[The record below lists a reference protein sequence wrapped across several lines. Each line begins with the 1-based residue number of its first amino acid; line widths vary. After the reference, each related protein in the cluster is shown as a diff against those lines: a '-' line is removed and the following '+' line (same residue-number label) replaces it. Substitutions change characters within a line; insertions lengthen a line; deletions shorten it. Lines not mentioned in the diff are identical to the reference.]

1 MEEKK
6 TFNEFETA
14 MQVIGTVSKLQE
26 THQAKE
32 EIQTKFS
39 KILKVSEE
47 KVKDLDAVIAN
58 YTVEELEAMN
68 DDEINQLFVVDGH
81 ELVIDLDIE
90 ESKISQFK
98 KDFVLYMKRLDV
110 YGKELDKSVEEL
122 EETLRDHDVEYK
134 ELIER
139 FGSMYLIVEGQMKE
153 ILKNPK
159 DETQKLRAETML
171 QSIQNAVTLAPIV
184 EYIDQFNFENMLNDF
199 NNRGNAIYKKH
210 KVVLNHLG
218 IKTDVT
224 RLAALEE
231 LLGLSEEYLEFVNL
245 PMFLVIRYIAYS
257 KNATKEVEGMFVS
270 SLALVY
276 RALVEGTIRE
286 EDKESLAT
294 ACKTII
300 EKAMQYKK

>member
-14 MQVIGTVSKLQE
+14 MQVIGTVSKLHE
-26 THQAKE
+26 TNQAKE

-47 KVKDLDAVIAN
+47 KVKDLDTAIAN
-58 YTVEELEAMN
+58 HTAEELEAMN
-68 DDEINQLFVVDGH
+68 DEEINQLFIVDGH

-122 EETLRDHDVEYK
+122 EETLKEHDVEYK

-171 QSIQNAVTLAPIV
+171 QSIKNAVTLAPIV
-184 EYIDQFNFENMLNDF
+184 EYINEFNFENMLNDF
-199 NNRGNAIYKKH
+199 NNRGTAVYKKH
-210 KVVLNHLG
+210 KVVLKQLG

-231 LLGLSEEYLEFVNL
+231 LLGLPEEYLEFVNL
-245 PMFLVIRYIAYS
+245 SMFLVIRYIAYS
-257 KNATKEVEGMFVS
+257 KNPTKEVEGMFVS

-286 EDKESLAT
+286 EDKESLTT